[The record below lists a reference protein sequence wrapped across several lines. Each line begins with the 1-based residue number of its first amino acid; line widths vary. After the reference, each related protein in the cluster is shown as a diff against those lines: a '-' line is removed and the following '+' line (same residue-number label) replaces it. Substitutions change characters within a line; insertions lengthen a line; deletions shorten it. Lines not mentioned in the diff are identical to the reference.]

1 MTCNVG
7 IYLFPEIEVLDFAG
21 PYEVFTTA
29 TRVAA
34 RQNSE
39 SSPAFNVFAIAENL
53 EPVRARAGLQCV
65 PDFTLNSHPHIDLLI
80 IPGGVVSAELEKPD
94 VINWINRSAASTQIT
109 ASVCTGA
116 FLLAKAKVLSSH
128 KVTTHWE
135 DVDDLKHA
143 FPSVDVI
150 TNVRWV
156 DEGAVVTS
164 AGISA
169 GIDMSL
175 HLVAR
180 IAGMTLA
187 ERTARQMEFEWMR
200 DGIVTSGK

>member
-7 IYLFPEIEVLDFAG
+7 IFLFPEIEVLDFAG

-34 RQNSE
+34 RQTAE
-39 SSPAFNVFAIAENL
+39 LSPTFTVFAIAENL
-53 EPVRARAGLQCV
+53 NPVRARAGLQFV
-65 PDFTLNSHPHIDLLI
+65 PDYTIIAHPHIDVLI
-80 IPGGVVSAELEKPD
+80 VPGGVVSAELEKND
-94 VINWINRSAASTQIT
+94 VINWIERIAASTTIT

-116 FLLAKAKVLSSH
+116 FLLAKAGVLSSH
-128 KVTTHWE
+128 KATTHWE
-135 DVDDLKHA
+135 DIDDLKNA
-143 FPSVDVI
+143 FPSLNLI
-150 TNVRWV
+150 TDVRWV
-156 DEGAVVTS
+156 DEGSVVTS

-180 IAGMTLA
+180 IGGMPLA
-187 ERTARQMEFEWMR
+187 ERTARQMEFEWTR
-200 DGIVTSGK
+200 NGIN